1 MCFLRVRTLAALKPD
16 RANVVATPRAK
27 SSGATTIGDPTWS
40 WRANTQIS
48 TNVHKLKVKPW
59 HQCSEIL
66 YRSGPTQETSGNHP
80 VDQVEPPRHGTHLRV
95 RGQFP
100 ISQPGLILWCVRS
113 KPAHSHTAASCT
125 KSKPCRL
132 LHTMQHR
139 AIPVLFNSADT
150 RSLDNYCTSWLN
162 MLRTYLD
169 FSFDHLWSASIP
181 PVCWDF
187 WVFRCLQCP
196 EKVLV
201 RFCSKPI
208 CSSARWRRSK
218 ATQSSGR
225 PEAMAS
231 GSPAVPWGACS
242 WTAKYCTAN
251 EPEMMCWWHHVTSLQ
266 FLSGAL
272 VRSKEDA
279 NMFGIVWTCLDYILW
294 FCLYISVISGILRV

>member
-1 MCFLRVRTLAALKPD
+1 M
-16 RANVVATPRAK
+16 
-27 SSGATTIGDPTWS
+27 
-40 WRANTQIS
+40 
-48 TNVHKLKVKPW
+48 
-59 HQCSEIL
+59 
-66 YRSGPTQETSGNHP
+66 TSVFRN
-80 VDQVEPPRHGTHLRV
+80 
-95 RGQFP
+95 P
-100 ISQPGLILWCVRS
+100 IQVRS
-113 KPAHSHTAASCT
+113 NTGNQWQSSCGSGRTTASRNTSASPGPVSHLSTRLDTLVCPVETCAQPHSCKLH

-266 FLSGAL
+266 FLTGAL

-279 NMFGIVWTCLDYILW
+279 NMFGIVWTCFGLHFMILPLHLSHLRDSQSLDA
-294 FCLYISVISGILRV
+294 